1 MALFQEIPSIWKGH
15 FFSGLFRFFLND
27 SIAGVWAAM
36 LLRASNVLTVAEVGS
51 FQKHR
56 YRLKLKIAMQI
67 WWLKNKIM
75 SKVTFGFTTRHKRAL
90 IIN

>member
-1 MALFQEIPSIWKGH
+1 
-15 FFSGLFRFFLND
+15 
-27 SIAGVWAAM
+27 M
-36 LLRASNVLTVAEVGS
+36 LLRASSVLTVAEVGS

-75 SKVTFGFTTRHKRAL
+75 SKVTFGFTTRHKHAL